1 MPKRMKQKIQNKIIA
16 YLRGLNRINYR
27 TNDEL
32 KDMIYSFVECHFID
46 ENDNLKLDN
55 AKGYEYQ
62 IALYI
67 HFKTQLPYKIGTVRL
82 GDENDIYDNPELKKG

>member
-1 MPKRMKQKIQNKIIA
+1 MLKRKTKKIQNKIIA

-32 KDMIYSFVECHFID
+32 KDVISSFVECHFID
-46 ENDNLKLDN
+46 KNKELKLDN
-55 AKGYEYQ
+55 AEGYEYQ

-67 HFKTQLPYKIGTVRL
+67 HLKTQPPCKIITVRL
-82 GDENDIYDNPELKKG
+82 YDESDRI

>member
-1 MPKRMKQKIQNKIIA
+1 MQKRMKQKIQNKIIA

-27 TNDEL
+27 TSDEL
-32 KDMIYSFVECHFID
+32 KDVIYDFVECHFID
-46 ENDNLKLDN
+46 KNKELKLDN

-67 HFKTQLPYKIGTVRL
+67 HFKTQPPYKIETVRL
-82 GDENDIYDNPELKKG
+82 YDK

>member
-1 MPKRMKQKIQNKIIA
+1 MPKRKTKKIQNKIVEC
-16 YLRGLNRINYR
+16 LRWLDRVNYR
-27 TNDEL
+27 ACKEIR
-32 KDMIYSFVECHFID
+32 DMIYDFVECHFVD

-67 HFKTQLPYKIGTVRL
+67 HFKTQPPYKIETVRL
-82 GDENDIYDNPELKKG
+82 YDEINIHDNPELKKG

>member
-1 MPKRMKQKIQNKIIA
+1 MQKRMKQKIQNKIIA

-27 TNDEL
+27 TSDEL
-32 KDMIYSFVECHFID
+32 KDAISSFVECHFID
-46 ENDNLKLDN
+46 KNKELKLDN

-67 HFKTQLPYKIGTVRL
+67 HFKTQSPYKIEIVRL
-82 GDENDIYDNPELKKG
+82 YNESDRI

>member
-1 MPKRMKQKIQNKIIA
+1 MPKRKTKKIQNKIVEC
-16 YLRGLNRINYR
+16 LQWLDRINYR
-27 TNDEL
+27 ACKESRDI
-32 KDMIYSFVECHFID
+32 IYDFVECHFVD

-67 HFKTQLPYKIGTVRL
+67 HLKTQPPCKIITVRL
-82 GDENDIYDNPELKKG
+82 YNENDRI

>member
-1 MPKRMKQKIQNKIIA
+1 MLKRKTQKIQNKIIA

-27 TNDEL
+27 TSDEL
-32 KDMIYSFVECHFID
+32 KDVISSFVECHFID
-46 ENDNLKLDN
+46 KNKELKLDN

-67 HFKTQLPYKIGTVRL
+67 HFKTQPPYKIEIVRL
-82 GDENDIYDNPELKKG
+82 GDEKERI